1 MVIYHRQVAPVLLL
15 VELEE
20 HHVLLVLKL
29 MLLDREHINSLMHLF
44 DMIQLCAFL
53 HDLREQHL
61 VLKLFL
67 YPLVKRL
74 LTPPHLLAPLF
85 EVLLAVILPPPY
97 LIYAGLN
104 LHIPPCLQS
113 MLAELLQAHL
123 ELLGG
128 ATTLLAPLMDHL
140 QEVVMLLPICRIS
153 LEGVSL
159 EVLEGGSR
167 GQVGFERGLGLAGGR
182 RT

>member
-1 MVIYHRQVAPVLLL
+1 MLLLLL

-29 MLLDREHINSLMHLF
+29 MLLDGEHIHSLMHLF

-53 HDLREQHL
+53 YDLREQYL

-67 YPLVKRL
+67 YPLVQRL
-74 LTPPHLLAPLF
+74 LPPPHLLPPLF
-85 EVLLAVILPPPY
+85 EVLLAVMLPPPY

-113 MLAELLQAHL
+113 MLAEAHL

-128 ATTLLAPLMDHL
+128 AAPLLTPLMDHL
-140 QEVVMLLPICRIS
+140 QEVMLLPI
-153 LEGVSL
+153 
-159 EVLEGGSR
+159 
-167 GQVGFERGLGLAGGR
+167 
-182 RT
+182 

>member
-1 MVIYHRQVAPVLLL
+1 MLLLLL

-29 MLLDREHINSLMHLF
+29 VLLDGEHIHSLMHLF

-67 YPLVKRL
+67 YPLVQRL
-74 LTPPHLLAPLF
+74 LSPPHLLPPLF
-85 EVLLAVILPPPY
+85 EVLLTVMLPPPY
-97 LIYAGLN
+97 LIYACLN

-123 ELLGG
+123 ELLRG
-128 ATTLLAPLMDHL
+128 AAPLLAPLMDHL
-140 QEVVMLLPICRIS
+140 QEVILLHICRIS
-153 LEGVSL
+153 LERASL
-159 EVLEGGSR
+159 EVLEGGCWC
-167 GQVGFERGLGLAGGR
+167 QVGLERGLGGLAGGR
-182 RT
+182 RA

>member
-1 MVIYHRQVAPVLLL
+1 MLL

-29 MLLDREHINSLMHLF
+29 VLLDGEHVHSLMHLF
-44 DMIQLCAFL
+44 DMIQLCTFL
-53 HDLREQHL
+53 HDLWEQHL

-67 YPLVKRL
+67 YPLVQRL
-74 LTPPHLLAPLF
+74 FTPPNLLAPLF

-97 LIYAGLN
+97 LIYACLN
-104 LHIPPCLQS
+104 LHIPPCLLC

-123 ELLGG
+123 ELLRG
-128 ATTLLAPLMDHL
+128 ASPLLAPLMDHL
-140 QEVVMLLPICRIS
+140 QEVVLLLPICRIS
-153 LEGVSL
+153 LERVGL

-167 GQVGFERGLGLAGGR
+167 GQVGFEGGLGLAGGR
-182 RT
+182 GA